1 MLFLCLQPENSF
13 FQLMEIQL
21 GHEKAENAL
30 GPDFYNTQIPQLS
43 QLNFQLELVDK
54 LVGKLVDYRSKIVE
68 VEQAEDGFLEMA
80 TCTLLQEQ
88 QLDMDDLLSMMMT
101 TMNWVLIALSFGK
114 VDDEKLEKLEEA
126 GKKVGTKR
134 DHIEYQMDCICIAD
148 PYEHNW
154 VDRLKKISIR

>member
-1 MLFLCLQPENSF
+1 M
-13 FQLMEIQL
+13 
-21 GHEKAENAL
+21 
-30 GPDFYNTQIPQLS
+30 
-43 QLNFQLELVDK
+43 
-54 LVGKLVDYRSKIVE
+54 LVGKLVDHRSKIVE
-68 VEQAEDGFLEMA
+68 VEQAEEAFLEMA

-114 VDDEKLEKLEEA
+114 VDDEKLEKLVEA
-126 GKKVGTKR
+126 GKKVDTKR
-134 DHIEYQMDCICIAD
+134 DHIENWMDCICIAD